1 MLEINKIVYSNYRE
15 LTNKIN
21 NYHYEGYKI
30 IKLDLLDDGNYRLEF
45 TLVDKNRVKYNNI
58 FIYIYS
64 ALIIFILIP
73 LILIILSTIST

>member
-30 IKLDLLDDGNYRLEF
+30 IKLDLLDDGTYRLEF
-45 TLVDKNRVKYNNI
+45 TLVGKY
-58 FIYIYS
+58 Y
-64 ALIIFILIP
+64 LGILY
-73 LILIILSTIST
+73 LILIIVK

>member
-58 FIYIYS
+58 FIYS
-64 ALIIFILIP
+64 ALILFILIP